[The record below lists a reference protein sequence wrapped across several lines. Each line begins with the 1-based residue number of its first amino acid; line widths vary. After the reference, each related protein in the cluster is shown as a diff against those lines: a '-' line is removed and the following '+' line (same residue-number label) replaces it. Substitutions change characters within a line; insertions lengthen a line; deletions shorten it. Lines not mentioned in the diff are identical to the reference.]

1 MGSQKKLYD
10 CLMLEGCIFIGRT
23 RNPRGIN
30 AHDGVHTVDRI
41 KETGRLSLCI
51 GLV

>member
-30 AHDGVHTVDRI
+30 AHEGYTTYR
-41 KETGRLSLCI
+41 G
-51 GLV
+51 

>member
-30 AHDGVHTVDRI
+30 AQATGGVHTVDDQ
-41 KETGRLSLCI
+41 GRLSLCI